1 MNYASCFT
9 DEAKLQSSD
18 DHFYESVG
26 QYENAEII
34 HEAARI
40 LKAEQ
45 ANNYINKEQFY
56 NEEQFIDDFDSQ
68 SSEDEAYADT
78 KLPDIPN
85 HGYNLTKS
93 LKAAGKKLRKNFSLR
108 KSDLSKSLKRF
119 KKASRPKV
127 TEAVLGFGKE
137 VEIESLPK
145 QESPSTPSN
154 LSNSIYSNNSDS
166 SSSSH
171 NISKSSNSSSELKN
185 QRHRKSWTFRS
196 RFKSNSMEA
205 AESLTSIDTNRNS
218 TFYLSLNEAQGQ
230 PKKMEKQNELLNE
243 IQSVLSKRNGNSS
256 ENVSEKLDKD
266 VLLRHPESGATST
279 TKFRPSVPP
288 PPPPNKPEVMT
299 EKTKYSDILWNDKA
313 MNNCLYVESGL
324 FDKQKK
330 HSRCTDTDVSLYA
343 EIGLYAA
350 SDELNSKKTQMF
362 VDEPLYQFYTECVNQ
377 RARDDILNNYDS
389 EGYEEINDYYSV
401 INEKRRTIDIKNV
414 RPNFEDFNEDVRSK
428 ITSLKSISDRRT
440 LWCQI
445 PAVVDSCILQS
456 MSDQARKLQEA
467 KFEIITSEGSYM
479 NSLNVLENHF
489 MKKVNDLNII
499 TKRDFRI
506 LFSNIVSVKKCS
518 ESFLEDLENCWQ
530 NNIMLNGI
538 CEIVHKH
545 SLTSFQVYTK
555 YCKNQ
560 VCIYRTL
567 RELLDKNWNFE
578 NALKEIESDPICQNL
593 NIHSF
598 LMLPMQRITRL
609 PLLMGAVL
617 ARMDKSDDEYEMCK
631 ASFDVLNKVR
641 LGSGSTG
648 TTN

>member
-1 MNYASCFT
+1 MIQEVVRNL
-9 DEAKLQSSD
+9 E
-18 DHFYESVG
+18 
-26 QYENAEII
+26 
-34 HEAARI
+34 
-40 LKAEQ
+40 AEQ
-45 ANNYINKEQFY
+45 TNNNNSKDQFY
-56 NEEQFIDDFDSQ
+56 NDDQFIDDFDSQ
-68 SSEDEAYADT
+68 SSEDEAFVDA

-85 HGYNLTKS
+85 HGYNITKS

-108 KSDLSKSLKRF
+108 KSDFSKSLKRF
-119 KKASRPKV
+119 KKSSRTKEPEV
-127 TEAVLGFGKE
+127 TLGNGKE
-137 VEIESLPK
+137 VDVDSSQK
-145 QESPSTPSN
+145 SESPSTPTN
-154 LSNSIYSNNSDS
+154 LNNSIYSNNSDS

-171 NISKSSNSSSELKN
+171 NVMKTSNSVNDLKN
-185 QRHRKSWTFRS
+185 QRHRKSWTFRNK
-196 RFKSNSMEA
+196 FKSTSLES
-205 AESLTSIDTNRNS
+205 AENGTNLDNNRNS
-218 TFYLSLNEAQGQ
+218 KFYFTLEEVQ
-230 PKKMEKQNELLNE
+230 PKKIEKKSELLNE
-243 IQSVLSKRNGNSS
+243 IQSVLSKRNSYS
-256 ENVSEKLDKD
+256 CESVTEKLEKD
-266 VLLRHPESGATST
+266 ALRSSDIVGSTSA
-279 TKFRPSVPP
+279 KIRPSVPP
-288 PPPPNKPEVMT
+288 PPPPNKVEVAS
-299 EKTKYSDILWNDKA
+299 EKTKYSDILWGEKA
-313 MNNCLYVESGL
+313 TNNCLYVESGL

-330 HSRCTDTDVSLYA
+330 HSRCTDSDTSLYA

-350 SDELNSKKTQMF
+350 SDEFNSKKTQMF

-414 RPNFEDFNEDVRSK
+414 RPNFEDFNEDARSK
-428 ITSLKSISDRRT
+428 ISSIRSISDRRT

-445 PAVVDSCILQS
+445 PAVVDSCILQTL
-456 MSDQARKLQEA
+456 SDQARKLQEA

-479 NSLNVLENHF
+479 NSLNVLESHF
-489 MKKVNDLNII
+489 MKKVSDLNII

-530 NNIMLNGI
+530 DNIMLNGI
-538 CEIVHKH
+538 CDIVYKH
-545 SLTSFQVYTK
+545 STTSFQVYTK

-617 ARMDKSDDEYEMCK
+617 TRMDKSDDEYEICK
-631 ASFDVLNKVR
+631 ASFDVLNKVKR
-641 LGSGSTG
+641 ILYSTSLILISFHCLHQSGRKL
-648 TTN
+648 